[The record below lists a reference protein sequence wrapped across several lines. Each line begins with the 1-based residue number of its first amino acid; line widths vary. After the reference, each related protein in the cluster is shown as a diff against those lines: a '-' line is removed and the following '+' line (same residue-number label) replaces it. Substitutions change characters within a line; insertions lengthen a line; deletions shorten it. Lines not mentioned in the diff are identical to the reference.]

1 MPRRPSGK
9 DAMPNNKYKA
19 TIQTTESSS
28 GVAAGTS
35 GYRMAHVAPSGK
47 DAMMPNYSPTG
58 SEDDATL
65 QAAKAV
71 SENRSL
77 EDQTQSKRLK
87 YSAVAGVADG
97 TSGHRMDHSLPSG
110 LDAMAT
116 YSHTGSEDE
125 EADLMKRPCLDR
137 RPNWSKDEDNWTKRP
152 CVDRL
157 WV

>member
-58 SEDDATL
+58 SEDDAML

-77 EDQTQSKRLK
+77 EDRTQSEAK
-87 YSAVAGVADG
+87 VFCC
-97 TSGHRMDHSLPSG
+97 SGG
-110 LDAMAT
+110 
-116 YSHTGSEDE
+116 
-125 EADLMKRPCLDR
+125 C
-137 RPNWSKDEDNWTKRP
+137 
-152 CVDRL
+152 
-157 WV
+157 